1 MAKATILVVEDE
13 SIVAL
18 DLQQQLNRMG
28 YAVPALAASSQD
40 ALRKAAEIRPD
51 LVLMD
56 IRLRGHIDG
65 IEVADKLREMLDVP
79 PVYLTAYTDQPTL
92 ARARTTD
99 PFGYIVKPFD
109 EATLRRTIEMALHR
123 RQKERQMKQSAA
135 CLRAVLRCVDEG
147 VVAADE
153 RGHVTFMN
161 PPAEAIT
168 GWRQDE
174 LLTHD
179 LSEIFQVLGEN
190 TGVAAKGP
198 VEAVFEKC
206 ADVTLTGSLCVT
218 RGAKQ
223 IPITAKA
230 VPVLDSLGAVTGVV
244 LAFKMVST
252 HVRSAPEGVS
262 WD

>member
-1 MAKATILVVEDE
+1 
-13 SIVAL
+13 
-18 DLQQQLNRMG
+18 MG
-28 YAVPALAASSQD
+28 YSVPAVAASSED

-56 IRLRGHIDG
+56 IRLRGYIDG

-92 ARARTTD
+92 ARARATD

-109 EATLRRTIEMALHR
+109 EGTLQRTIEMALYR

-147 VVAADE
+147 IIAADE
-153 RGHVTFMN
+153 RGQVTFMN
-161 PPAEAIT
+161 PAAEAIT
-168 GWRQDE
+168 GWQQDE
-174 LLTHD
+174 LLTRD
-179 LSEIFQVLGEN
+179 LSEIFQVVSGK

-198 VEAVFEKC
+198 VEAVYEKC
-206 ADVTLTGSLCVT
+206 EEVTLTGNLRVT
-218 RGAKQ
+218 RGGRE

-230 VPVLDSLGAVTGVV
+230 VPVLDGLGTVTGVV
-244 LAFKMVST
+244 LAFKMAVAQ
-252 HVRSAPEGVS
+252 VRSPQEGS
-262 WD
+262 RWD